1 MFFFSMLRRP
11 PRSTLFPYTTLF
23 RSEPYCL
30 LRVATKAEFHGSG
43 VGPVGFAGAAGA
55 SGAAALGGAPGA
67 PGVARAAG
75 SPVFLTGTG
84 STEGGFGF
92 PAESLGSPLGGGVGA
107 LVSSDMSRGNKP
119 PAAHTLTRNV
129 NF

>member
-43 VGPVGFAGAAGA
+43 AGPVGFAGAAGA
-55 SGAAALGGAPGA
+55 CGAAALDGAPGA
-67 PGVARAAG
+67 PGVAGAVG
-75 SPVFLTGTG
+75 SPGFFAGTG

-92 PAESLGSPLGGGVGA
+92 PAESLGSPFGGGVGA
-107 LVSSDMSRGNKP
+107 LVSSDMVAGEQTSGSALLEER
-119 PAAHTLTRNV
+119 
-129 NF
+129 